1 MTSDTKYLKRCFL
14 MEERRIDIK
23 ILLRVLKIDTPCIIM
38 TVMQVNAI
46 WELYWPSFFKSAIQA
61 ELDLGLEDLGFWPS
75 YFKLYGLGQ
84 VLLSVNRQGNTY
96 FSGII
101 VRSKW
106 DKPRKRSCEFVFSTV
121 QVHIFGRG
129 NSFFI

>member
-1 MTSDTKYLKRCFL
+1 LTYKDSAKGFKNRYTVYNYDSDVSKCYLRTVLAFL
-14 MEERRIDIK
+14 
-23 ILLRVLKIDTPCIIM
+23 
-38 TVMQVNAI
+38 
-46 WELYWPSFFKSAIQA
+46 FKSAIQA

-75 YFKLYGLGQ
+75 YFKLHGLGQ
-84 VLLSVNRQGNTY
+84 VLLSVNRKGNTY

-121 QVHIFGRG
+121 QVHIFDWQRELFLFKFQESEVS
-129 NSFFI
+129 NTWVKWS